1 MAEQPSQGIDN
12 LCPFCHSK
20 QLGPSQMCWRC
31 EKPLDESPD
40 HKSQVAKSPVTEPLA
55 ERWSASMPAP
65 TDMGPPPSERL
76 SFSLGTMFWLMTIA
90 SVCLALFALH
100 PGLGIFACIIGT
112 PVFLRTTKVVR
123 HREQLG
129 GHVSVVEKATLFLGS
144 FAMGSVLV
152 VLSLVGAFCGLCGGF
167 MVLVASVDDHD
178 MLPIAGGFCVGGIVA
193 VVGAVALGK
202 WMRTRYRQEM
212 DIKQVVERP
221 RDEGG

>member
-1 MAEQPSQGIDN
+1 MAEQPSQDPLQDMDN

-20 QLGPSQMCWRC
+20 QFGPSQTCWRC
-31 EKPLDESPD
+31 GKSLDESPD
-40 HKSQVAKSPVTEPLA
+40 LESQTAGSLA
-55 ERWSASMPAP
+55 DRWSASMPAP
-65 TDMGPPPSERL
+65 ADLELPTPERF

-129 GHVSVVEKATLFLGS
+129 GKVSVVEKATLFLGS
-144 FAMGSVLV
+144 FAMGSVLF
-152 VLSLVGAFCGLCGGF
+152 VLSLVGAFCGICGGL
-167 MVLVASVDDHD
+167 MVMVASFDDHE
-178 MLPIAGGFCVGGIVA
+178 MLPIAGGFCLGGIVA
-193 VVGAVALGK
+193 IVGAVALGK

-212 DIKQVVERP
+212 SEKQVVERP
-221 RDEGG
+221 RD